1 MDEKEDE
8 MNEQKVVD
16 EMLGDGRGRTIAVVG
31 LSENSGK
38 PSHYVS
44 AYMQE
49 HGYKIYPVNP
59 SIESV
64 LGERSYKSLA
74 ELPVKPDVVNVFRLP
89 GAIPSIVD
97 EMLALGL
104 KELWVQQGIVNREAA
119 ERAEQGGIRVVMDR
133 CIMVEHRRRQ
143 L

>member
-1 MDEKEDE
+1 
-8 MNEQKVVD
+8 MNEPAVMD
-16 EMLGDGRGRTIAVVG
+16 AMLGDGRGRTIAVVG
-31 LSENSGK
+31 LSENPGK

-44 AYMQE
+44 AYTQQ

-59 SIESV
+59 SIEMV
-64 LGERSYKSLA
+64 LGEKSYASLA
-74 ELPVKPDVVNVFRLP
+74 ALPVKPDVVNVFRLP
-89 GAIPSIVD
+89 SAIPSVVD

-104 KELWVQQGIVNREAA
+104 KELWVQQGIINKEAA
-119 ERAEQGGIRVVMDR
+119 ERAEQSGIRVVMDR